1 MTKRITLI
9 LISLI
14 LSFIFV
20 FNVFCEEIGLR
31 ILYVNDFHGFAE
43 EKKSIFTGKMVGG
56 IPNLAGLIDKLR
68 KEKQSLLLSAG
79 DMIQG
84 SNWANLFQGR
94 SVIEVMNLM
103 GFDAMTLGNHEFD
116 FGVDVLR
123 QRIAEANFPC
133 LGANIIGIPEVKPYV
148 IKELKGIKIGIIGLI
163 TDETPIYTHPDNVKG
178 VIFQSPFDAATTWI
192 KELRKRVDIIIILSH
207 LGFHNDMIL
216 AQKVDGI
223 EIIIGG
229 HSHTRIERPVLVGN
243 TVILQAW
250 EHGKVLGVLDI
261 TWQDG
266 KIKDVSGRLE
276 EVEPSNKIKNTQV
289 VEIVKQYKKRMK
301 RFIEEEIGQTE
312 TYLDGENA
320 KKMETNFGNLVTD
333 IIRERAQS
341 DIAIINGGSI
351 KMDIEKGIIN
361 MDQIYNALPFNNYV
375 VSIKMKG
382 KDIIE
387 ALKHGV
393 NTKEDNTGRF
403 PQVSGIR
410 FTFSRVNGKEAIIKE
425 VLFKGMPLDPL
436 GEYKV
441 AITNFLLAGGDGYK
455 VFGGNI
461 NTHKVMFQ
469 EPGKWVRDLVI
480 EYIRNKKSINPVV
493 EGRIIEIRQ

>member
-20 FNVFCEEIGLR
+20 FNAFCEEIGLR
-31 ILYVNDFHGFAE
+31 ILYVNDFHGFAQE
-43 EKKSIFTGKMVGG
+43 QKSNFTGKMVGG
-56 IPNLAGLIDKLR
+56 IPYLAGLIDKHR

-133 LGANIIGIPEVKPYV
+133 LGANIIGIPEVKPYI
-148 IKELKGIKIGIIGLI
+148 IKELKGIKIGIIGL
-163 TDETPIYTHPDNVKG
+163 TLEDTPIYTLPNNVKG
-178 VIFQSPFDAATTWI
+178 LIFQPSIDIAERFV
-192 KELRKRVDIIIILSH
+192 KELRNSVDLIIILSH
-207 LGFHNDMIL
+207 LGLHNDMLL
-216 AQKVDGI
+216 AQKVDNI
-223 EIIIGG
+223 DIIVGG
-229 HSHTRIERPVLVGN
+229 HSHTKIERP
-243 TVILQAW
+243 ILIGRSIIVQAW
-250 EHGKVLGVLDI
+250 EHGKTLGILDLTI
-261 TWQDG
+261 KDG
-266 KIKDVSGRLE
+266 KIKDFSGRLE
-276 EVEPSNKIKNTQV
+276 DIMPSKMIKNNEV
-289 VEIVKQYKKRMK
+289 MKIVKQYNNKLKNFVRQKVGM
-301 RFIEEEIGQTE
+301 TE
-312 TYLDGENA
+312 TDLDGENA

-351 KMDIEKGIIN
+351 KMGIGRGIIN
-361 MDQIYNALPFNNYV
+361 MGQIYNALPFNDYI

-387 ALKHGV
+387 ALEHGV
-393 NTKEDNTGRF
+393 NTRDDNAGRF
-403 PQVSGIR
+403 PQVSGIK
-410 FTFSRVNGKEAIIKE
+410 FTFSREKGKEAIIKE
-425 VLFKGMPLDPL
+425 VLFKGMPIDPH

-480 EYIRNKKSINPVV
+480 EYIKDKKSIYPMV
-493 EGRIIEIRQ
+493 EGRIIEIK